1 MSAPDSEHRASSPDP
16 RRSLDMLRARLR
28 AELPYLRRR
37 WKIDQLG
44 IFGSYVRGEETGDSD
59 LDLLV
64 TFTEKPD
71 LFDYVALERH
81 LEDLLGLSVD
91 VGMTTELR
99 PSFRD
104 RVEQDVE
111 YL

>member
-1 MSAPDSEHRASSPDP
+1 
-16 RRSLDMLRARLR
+16 MLRAWLR

-91 VGMTTELR
+91 VGMPTELR

>member
-1 MSAPDSEHRASSPDP
+1 MTAPDSEHRASSPDP

-37 WKIDQLG
+37 WKVDRLS
-44 IFGSYVRGEETGDSD
+44 IFGSYVRGDETGDSD

-71 LFDYVALERH
+71 LLDYVALERH

-91 VGMTTELR
+91 VGMPTELR